1 MKKKNGVERKT
12 NRLKME
18 LLCITRNIIV
28 PQRFVKFIAINFFL
42 LIYPAI
48 VGASEPPRFPLNF
61 FGSPTCGDCMEIKE
75 TILLPIVKEHSA
87 KIDLRIYNVDTDSG
101 FKIMTKLE
109 EQFGVK
115 TTASIELFFPD
126 TFLIGDADIKKHA
139 RAMIEYRLAHPEKW
153 MKTNAV
159 VRQDSLSFAES
170 LKKKFGE
177 FSFLSIFAAGIV
189 DGINPCAIATM
200 IFLVSFL
207 ATRQRS
213 RREILTIGL
222 CFTAAVFF
230 TYLLL
235 GIGAFRAITALE
247 HYRWL
252 SKAIRWAAV
261 GLALVVGI
269 ISFVDAFRY
278 KKSRK
283 TQDIALQLPKAVKIR
298 IHKVISGNLSG
309 TQLVMGAVVTGF
321 LVTLLEAV
329 CTGQVYLP
337 TIILMTKHEGVKL
350 TGWLYLVFYNVLFVL
365 PLLIVMVLA
374 YFGMKWDRLAKT
386 TQKHLSLMKVLLGIV
401 LIALSAFLAFAG

>member
-1 MKKKNGVERKT
+1 MRRAMIDPQVF
-12 NRLKME
+12 
-18 LLCITRNIIV
+18 RNIV
-28 PQRFVKFIAINFFL
+28 INVFL
-42 LIYPAI
+42 LLYPAI
-48 VGASEPPRFPLNF
+48 TDASETPRLLLNF
-61 FGSPTCGDCMEIKE
+61 FGSPTCGECMEIKE
-75 TILLPIVKEHSA
+75 TILFPIEKEYDG
-87 KIDLRIYNVDTDSG
+87 KIDLRIYDVDTDTG
-101 FKIMTKLE
+101 FKMMTKLE
-109 EQFGVK
+109 VQFGVK

-139 RAMIEYRLAHPEKW
+139 RRMIEFRLAHPENL
-153 MKTNAV
+153 MKTDTV
-159 VRQDSLSFAES
+159 VRQDSLLFSES

-213 RREILTIGL
+213 RREILAIGL
-222 CFTAAVFF
+222 CFTTAVFF

-252 SKAIRWAAV
+252 SKAIRWSAV
-261 GLALVVGI
+261 GLALIVGI

-283 TQDIALQLPKAVKIR
+283 TQDIALQLPKAIKIR
-298 IHKVISGNLSG
+298 IHKIISGNLSG
-309 TQLVMGAVVTGF
+309 TQLVMGAIVTGF

-337 TIILMTKHEGVKL
+337 TIILMTRQEGLKF
-350 TGWLYLVFYNVLFVL
+350 TGWMYLVFYNVLFVM